1 MALLL
6 HPQLQGRHFRAT
18 AQSNQQQ
25 CSGLVNKIANHTTE
39 GYSENETKSTGRM
52 QKVLQNHQC
61 PSYVF
66 ALPQTCEMNKLT
78 CFTLPSGW
86 IKPGFCWENTYFFLA
101 WHVYG
106 SVALGQRKQCSFAA
120 ACVVNRH
127 LQKTA
132 GRNRANALPAV
143 PPVRLLLLPQTGSA
157 GSIFSGFSL
166 VPKKAKNLP
175 GPAEAGSGCLF
186 RLLSRWEDNEREEGL
201 RGRKRFI
208 LPLTIAS
215 Q

>member
-1 MALLL
+1 M
-6 HPQLQGRHFRAT
+6 T
-18 AQSNQQQ
+18 A
-25 CSGLVNKIANHTTE
+25 GF
-39 GYSENETKSTGRM
+39 SENETKFTGHV
-52 QKVLQNHQC
+52 QEVLQNHQC
-61 PSYVF
+61 PSYVG
-66 ALPQTCEMNKLT
+66 EMSKLT

-86 IKPGFCWENTYFFLA
+86 IKIGFCCENTYFFLA
-101 WHVYG
+101 WHIDG
-106 SVALGQRKQCSFAA
+106 WLTLGQRKQCSFAA
-120 ACVVNRH
+120 SCVVNRH
-127 LQKTA
+127 LQMTA

-175 GPAEAGSGCLF
+175 GPAAEGLGCLF
-186 RLLSRWEDNEREEGL
+186 RLSSRRKDNEREEGL